1 MNIRERKITGTYL
14 AFFVLLS
21 LGLILSGPASITA
34 VAADNL
40 ASSQETAITRAAE
53 KVGPAVARVEV
64 TKTISQGPSIFDNP
78 FYRYFF
84 GEPDEDREQRV
95 QSLGSG
101 FAINWNGKKYV
112 LTNEHVIDGAEEIRL
127 TFSDTQTYMAEL
139 VGKDE
144 MIDVAVL
151 EVTKGGDVDEIPTV
165 ELGDPEDTPIGAWV
179 VAIGNPE
186 GFENTVTAG
195 VLSAKNRTIR
205 KPSGEGS
212 YQDLLQTD
220 APINPGN
227 SGGPLVNANG
237 EVIGINTAI
246 IRRSEQ
252 GVTITGLNFAVSIN
266 SVKRVLTDLVSEGQ
280 VRRAWLGVVFQ
291 ELSPSMA
298 DKFGVEPGIGVLISE
313 VMKGDPAEKAG
324 LKAGDVIT
332 KINGTAIKSDTQF
345 QQEIM
350 YRSVGE
356 EIEVTYVRNG
366 EEGTTTVTLGER
378 DSETSQVKTDEDEI
392 TDKNFGITLRENS
405 EEIESEYGLSTDK
418 GLVVMDVEPVGPAG
432 DLRQGDV
439 ILQAGESS
447 SNLKTL
453 STVQD
458 WKTITSSLEEGET
471 LLVRVLTGANY
482 RWVIIER

>member
-1 MNIRERKITGTYL
+1 MKTSEGRIKGL
-14 AFFVLLS
+14 SLVLFLTLS
-21 LGLILSGPASITA
+21 LGLIFSGTTSITA
-34 VAADNL
+34 VAADDL
-40 ASSQETAITRAAE
+40 VTSQETAITRTAE

-64 TKTISQGPSIFDNP
+64 TRTISQGPSIFDNP

-84 GEPDEDREQRV
+84 GEPDEEGERKV

-101 FAINWNGKKYV
+101 FAINWNDEKYV
-112 LTNEHVIDGAEEIRL
+112 LTNEHVVSSADEIRL
-127 TFSDTQTYMAEL
+127 TFSDTKTYMAEV

-151 EVTKGGDVDEIPTV
+151 RITKGGSVEDIPTV
-165 ELGDPEDTPIGAWV
+165 ELGNPGETPIGAWV

-212 YQDLLQTD
+212 YRDLLQTD
-220 APINPGN
+220 AAVNPGN
-227 SGGPLVNANG
+227 SGGPLVNVNG

-252 GVTITGLNFAVSIN
+252 GVPITGLNFAVSIN
-266 SVKRVLTDLVSEGQ
+266 SVKSVISELISEGK
-280 VRRAWLGVVFQ
+280 VTRAWLGVVYQ
-291 ELSPSMA
+291 ELSASMA
-298 DKFGVEPGIGVLISE
+298 EKFGVEPGIGVLISE

-324 LKAGDVIT
+324 LESGDVIT
-332 KINGTAIKSDTQF
+332 KINGAVIKSDTQF

-356 EIEVTYVRNG
+356 DIEVTYVRDG
-366 EEGTTTVTLGER
+366 EEKTTTVTLGER
-378 DSETSQVKTDEDEI
+378 DRETSQVTTDKDEFTDEDL
-392 TDKNFGITLRENS
+392 GVTLRENS
-405 EEIESEYGLSTDK
+405 EEVESKYGLATDE
-418 GLVVMDVEPVGPAG
+418 GLVVMDVESFGPAR

-439 ILQAGESS
+439 LVQAGVSS
-447 SNLKTL
+447 ASLKDL
-453 STVQD
+453 STVED
-458 WKTITSSLEEGET
+458 WKEISSSLEEGEA
-471 LLVRVLTGANY
+471 LLVRVLRGANY
-482 RWVIIER
+482 RWVVLER